1 MEYQVEINGVSYD
14 EDDLFSV
21 EIHRSLFSTLSVG
34 NTCAAE
40 LTITFAPKGTIPRM
54 ASIKVFGRKAAE
66 DPWGSFGVFFTD
78 VRKNNGGLMEI
89 TAYDAMLK
97 AEQVFL
103 AEGDTGEWPRTQ
115 TAVVAEICTRMGV
128 ELDSR
133 TVLGSYPV
141 EYPNDFT
148 MREILG
154 YIAAAQG
161 GNWIVTGAGK
171 LLLIPLFG
179 SMPSETSY
187 LVTEDGDAIVMG
199 DVRLVV

>member
-40 LTITFAPKGTIPRM
+40 LAITFAPKGTIPRM

-66 DPWGSFGVFFTD
+66 DPWESFGVFYTD
-78 VRKNNGGLMEI
+78 VRKNSGGLMEI

-133 TVLGSYPV
+133 TCWAAILWSIPTISPCGRFWATLRRRRAETGS
-141 EYPNDFT
+141 
-148 MREILG
+148 
-154 YIAAAQG
+154 
-161 GNWIVTGAGK
+161 
-171 LLLIPLFG
+171 
-179 SMPSETSY
+179 
-187 LVTEDGDAIVMG
+187 
-199 DVRLVV
+199 

>member
-1 MEYQVEINGVSYD
+1 
-14 EDDLFSV
+14 
-21 EIHRSLFSTLSVG
+21 
-34 NTCAAE
+34 
-40 LTITFAPKGTIPRM
+40 
-54 ASIKVFGRKAAE
+54 
-66 DPWGSFGVFFTD
+66 
-78 VRKNNGGLMEI
+78 
-89 TAYDAMLK
+89 MLK

-187 LVTEDGDAIVMG
+187 LVTEDGDAIAMG